1 MRHPCTSP
9 FWDCYVFC
17 IPHSTRFLI
26 STSRFCIKDRGVCV
40 YSLCTYPSHDM
51 NPKFQTHAMYSIS
64 YFRKSFPIFRRRPPS
79 WIRKHPPPF
88 INHIKSKRIMI
99 STLNFPSIPEVIH
112 HNILISMIM
121 ETLRNYF
128 STLQEF
134 FFRYCPGKG
143 IIGVPTSWWN
153 ASFLSISLRN
163 ILRPHTEMTILDI
176 TEQGHK
182 D

>member
-1 MRHPCTSP
+1 
-9 FWDCYVFC
+9 
-17 IPHSTRFLI
+17 
-26 STSRFCIKDRGVCV
+26 
-40 YSLCTYPSHDM
+40 M
-51 NPKFQTHAMYSIS
+51 NPKFQTHVMYSIS
-64 YFRKSFPIFRRRPPS
+64 YFRKSFPISRRRPPS

-112 HNILISMIM
+112 HNVLQWFEGKLLYLYMREKLLAYSNSFTGYNSSQKLYLISMIM

-153 ASFLSISLRN
+153 ASFLSITLRH